1 MKLKPAAIFAAI
13 VLATVAAVLLPS
25 CQTTLSEKSG
35 TTVMY
40 QYPNDIEMWNHIY
53 ALSEP
58 FVIPQKIPQAVVIP
72 HHDITSPF
80 QNSFYKSLSNLAS
93 KTNAEP
99 AVVVVIAPD
108 HFEQGTKNIVFPK
121 NTKFMAPEGEIP
133 LASKIEKLLEEQ
145 ILSDEVLKNE
155 VSFQDSLW
163 ENEHGIYIH
172 TPFIKHYFPNA
183 KILPIL
189 VKMFSNP
196 EEFRLYQ
203 KLGELLAKNL
213 PENSLVIA
221 SVDFSHYQ
229 IPRMTNLHDIASQ
242 NTIAKFESAQDIEID
257 SPESITCIQ
266 KFALCK
272 NAKNPVLIHKS
283 STYDFIPEEFVVSTS
298 HQYWEFLPDSAAE
311 EISKYYEEVAKTSQ
325 RFSKIDYENTKNQL
339 ILIGGSGNIGA
350 GIRTN
355 WKWDRYKKS
364 KDKAEILLRDLAGSE
379 ARFLSGFDEII
390 FDMRQGE
397 TFTRN
402 LHKTAVNI
410 RAVDFDSKNIE
421 ENKSQS
427 STAHHR
433 SNSAKNQINILVG
446 ITKNPASVPE
456 IEAKKLLESN
466 DVVIFRENIGLSDSY
481 CYFYENDELKI
492 INLGIVVGNDKKP
505 VHGNLVALNWSSGK
519 LKSEIFSY
527 ESKTN
532 VIPAIYQ
539 FFVEQ

>member
-1 MKLKPAAIFAAI
+1 MKGLD
-13 VLATVAAVLLPS
+13 
-25 CQTTLSEKSG
+25 LS
-35 TTVMY
+35 
-40 QYPNDIEMWNHIY
+40 
-53 ALSEP
+53 
-58 FVIPQKIPQAVVIP
+58 
-72 HHDITSPF
+72 
-80 QNSFYKSLSNLAS
+80 
-93 KTNAEP
+93 
-99 AVVVVIAPD
+99 
-108 HFEQGTKNIVFPK
+108 
-121 NTKFMAPEGEIP
+121 
-133 LASKIEKLLEEQ
+133 
-145 ILSDEVLKNE
+145 
-155 VSFQDSLW
+155 
-163 ENEHGIYIH
+163 
-172 TPFIKHYFPNA
+172 
-183 KILPIL
+183 
-189 VKMFSNP
+189 
-196 EEFRLYQ
+196 R
-203 KLGELLAKNL
+203 
-213 PENSLVIA
+213 
-221 SVDFSHYQ
+221 
-229 IPRMTNLHDIASQ
+229 
-242 NTIAKFESAQDIEID
+242 
-257 SPESITCIQ
+257 
-266 KFALCK
+266 
-272 NAKNPVLIHKS
+272 
-283 STYDFIPEEFVVSTS
+283 
-298 HQYWEFLPDSAAE
+298 
-311 EISKYYEEVAKTSQ
+311 KYYEEVAKTSQ

-410 RAVDFDSKNIE
+410 RAVDFNSKNIE